1 MTLYVTTYFT
11 VNNIELPFNV
21 KYFFGI
27 AIFLFFIAFFI
38 SIKRKKLAQD
48 LLIEKYR
55 KK

>member
-1 MTLYVTTYFT
+1 MIVYVSIYSSIKS
-11 VNNIELPFNV
+11 VELPLNIN
-21 KYFFGI
+21 YLFGI
-27 AIFLFFIAFFI
+27 AIFLFSVAFII